1 MRHQNGTFWDE
12 NRNFKNSTTQHQQV
26 APLKMGRSSN
36 GTKISISLTATETYT
51 LSRSALLEYCIHR
64 EPLHFGQGPLQ
75 YPAVSNCL
83 SEEPSLR
90 CRERDGHRL
99 VIYFASPD
107 QIGSVAAP
115 GLALVLQLVLLNQAA
130 WANPSDFCQ
139 RAS

>member
-1 MRHQNGTFWDE
+1 MENGTILKKSKAL
-12 NRNFKNSTTQHQQV
+12 RPALQQL
-26 APLKMGRSSN
+26 ARAISARSSN